1 MSDFVHLHLHTE
13 YSLLDGACK
22 VDALVDHCAANNIKA
37 VAITDHGNMYAT
49 LHFAER
55 CKKKGVQPI
64 IGCELYMT
72 QDLHVKDNSSDFEH
86 LILLAKNKKGY
97 RKEREKMKQ
106 IKKLGLKTLAA
117 ILSILMVMSRY
128 SPCMTETER

>member
-22 VDALVDHCAANNIKA
+22 VDALVDHCVANNIKA

-64 IGCELYMT
+64 TTEV
-72 QDLHVKDNSSDFEH
+72 HFVW
-86 LILLAKNKKGY
+86 
-97 RKEREKMKQ
+97 
-106 IKKLGLKTLAA
+106 
-117 ILSILMVMSRY
+117 
-128 SPCMTETER
+128 SPSFIQMR